1 MKLKPAGEL
10 NYQTLHSSWIFVST
24 WDGIA
29 LNTRHLVNETLCFQ
43 KGSSVLLIRLNVLDS
58 NLLLFH
64 VNTEKI
70 LNLSV
75 NWINSGSASSFFF
88 LFILQTSTNANHSPV
103 WTEESVST
111 RWRTSPAFVPLPSL
125 DRSARQVTRI
135 VPDVDVAQ
143 TSYFL
148 PFCLASGHVA
158 FFQVGQAQGE
168 SCQTSLRAKRV
179 FTAVNFKF
187 KWAGSV
193 TSLQCYTKCY

>member
-88 LFILQTSTNANHSPV
+88 FVHPPDINECESQPCLNGGECVDKVANFTCICPAAFTGPLCETGDSNCAWCWRSPNILLFAFLFGFRSCRIFPSGTSTRRVLSNLF
-103 WTEESVST
+103 ESK
-111 RWRTSPAFVPLPSL
+111 
-125 DRSARQVTRI
+125 
-135 VPDVDVAQ
+135 
-143 TSYFL
+143 
-148 PFCLASGHVA
+148 ASVYGC
-158 FFQVGQAQGE
+158 E
-168 SCQTSLRAKRV
+168 L
-179 FTAVNFKF
+179 
-187 KWAGSV
+187 
-193 TSLQCYTKCY
+193 